1 MKICVCIPCYNCE
14 KQIVRVLKGFEVARS
29 LYERVVD
36 IIVIDNKSTDR
47 TVDAA
52 ISTAKLYGLRKVK
65 VIQNNDNYGLGGS
78 HKVAF
83 IYGMETDADY
93 VAILHGDNQAR
104 TEELELLIAKAEADQ
119 DISAVLGS
127 RFMFKSNLGGYSL
140 IRTVGNYTL
149 NLFYTLVTLRIT
161 KDLGSGLNLFRLK
174 DLSDKHFLGF
184 CDRFTF
190 NIDLLLDYYRKKSPI
205 VFVPITWSETDQI
218 SNAKAFSVGCT
229 ALETVLMWR
238 FNMQKTT
245 SASKDY
251 SFEYVWR

>member
-14 KQIVRVLKGFEVARS
+14 KQIVRVLKGFQVARD
-29 LYERVVD
+29 LYERVAD
-36 IIVIDNKSTDR
+36 IIIIDNKSTDS

-52 ISTAKLYGLRKVK
+52 ISTAKLYGLEKVK
-65 VIQNNDNYGLGGS
+65 VIQNNENYGLGGS

-83 IYGMETDADY
+83 LYGMETNADY

-104 TEELELLIAKAEADQ
+104 TEELGLLIAKAEGNQ

-127 RFMFKSNLGGYSL
+127 RFMWKSNLSGYSY
-140 IRTVGNYTL
+140 IRTLGNYAL
-149 NLFYTLVTLRIT
+149 NLFYTLVTLRVT
-161 KDLGSGLNLFRLK
+161 KDLGSGLNLFRLMS
-174 DLSDKHFLGF
+174 LRDKHFLGF
-184 CDRFTF
+184 SDRFTF

-218 SNAKAFSVGCT
+218 SNAKAFSVGSV
-229 ALETVLMWR
+229 ALEAVLMWR
-238 FNMQKTT
+238 FNRKKLP
-245 SASKDY
+245 SANKDY